1 MKRDRILLLLILALA
16 VVATVFAAW
25 FRWSQGHR
33 ALDFWGAERAQQIR
47 FAESIELL
55 WLESPLVDA
64 ASRRNLSVIGTLTID
79 GVKWRVDQRRD
90 ITAARG
96 LVHARQALIQDAT
109 FVWDDYALSPES
121 AWTHALVF
129 HTAGKDDVVLLFD
142 LFEHSAGYVRE
153 LGGSEKLPL
162 TIPQGF
168 KTFFDEQELRDDE

>member
-1 MKRDRILLLLILALA
+1 MKRDRILILIILAIA
-16 VVATVFAAW
+16 VAAAVFAGW

-33 ALDFWGAERAQQIR
+33 AMDFLGADLARQIR
-47 FAESIELL
+47 FAESIGLL
-55 WLESPLVDA
+55 WLDSPLVDA
-64 ASRRNLSVIGTLTID
+64 VSREDLLAIDTLTID
-79 GVKWRVDQRRD
+79 GVKWRVHQRRD
-90 ITAARG
+90 ITHSRG

-109 FVWDDYALSPES
+109 YVWGNYALDPES

-153 LGGSEKLPL
+153 LGGMEKLPL

-168 KTFFDEQELRDDE
+168 KTFFAEQD

>member
-1 MKRDRILLLLILALA
+1 MKRDRILILIILTLA
-16 VVATVFAAW
+16 VAAAVFAGW

-33 ALDFWGAERAQQIR
+33 ALDFWGADLASQIR

-64 ASRRNLSVIGTLTID
+64 ARREDSSAIDTVTID
-79 GVKWRVDQRRD
+79 GVKWRVHHRRD
-90 ITAARG
+90 ITDARG

-109 FVWDDYALSPES
+109 YLWDDESLTAAS

-129 HTAGKDDVVLLFD
+129 HSVGKNDAVLLFD
-142 LFEHSAGYVRE
+142 LFENSAGYLRE
-153 LGGSEKLPL
+153 LSGTEKLQL

-168 KTFFDEQELRDDE
+168 ETFFAEQD

>member
-1 MKRDRILLLLILALA
+1 LKRDRVLILIILA
-16 VVATVFAAW
+16 FAVAATVFAGW

-33 ALDFWGAERAQQIR
+33 ALDFWGADLASQIR

-64 ASRRNLSVIGTLTID
+64 ASSEDSSAIDAVTID
-79 GVKWRVDQRRD
+79 GVKWRVHHRRD
-90 ITAARG
+90 ITDARG
-96 LVHARQALIQDAT
+96 LVHARQALIEDAT
-109 FVWDDYALSPES
+109 YLWDNHAMGLES

-129 HTAGKDDVVLLFD
+129 HSVGKNDAVLLFD

-153 LGGSEKLPL
+153 MGGTEKLQL

-168 KTFFDEQELRDDE
+168 ETFFAEQD